1 MDDLMLPLPGL
12 SPVGGKL
19 VVARF
24 DGGCL
29 SSDAGVLVLRE
40 IEQRLRVAE
49 RLAGCIDDPRAQA
62 QVVHGL
68 AEMIRFRMLM
78 IASGYE
84 DGNDA
89 TAMRSDPAFS
99 WRRTF
104 CLPLPIWPRSRPFHA
119 LRIGPICA
127 RFCAWEKP

>member
-12 SPVGGKL
+12 SPVCGKS

-40 IEQRLRVAE
+40 IEQRLGVAE
-49 RLAGCIDDPRAQA
+49 RLAGCIADPRAQA

-84 DGNDA
+84 V
-89 TAMRSDPAFS
+89 F
-99 WRRTF
+99 WRF
-104 CLPLPIWPRSRPFHA
+104 
-119 LRIGPICA
+119 A
-127 RFCAWEKP
+127 RFCVIQALYELLSNKYPM